1 MVAFS
6 RRLIYTL
13 SHNAR
18 KLNRKN
24 NACNEK
30 LTIDFTKPVPGFRV
44 FRSRN
49 KKSLFNIKSESSYNS
64 YLSDKALEL
73 GLKKTNCIA
82 WTDIPETEYQD
93 HIIESKFR
101 IDSLGGYA
109 AAGIIFRIMD
119 DESYYLALVSC
130 KGYFRFDTVKNNIPK
145 THIAWTEIS
154 DFDGSNVSMNIIT
167 YGTYLIFH
175 VNNKWVAE
183 VNVDSIAS
191 GRLGFAAAAYEE
203 SVEVNKEQVTENK
216 AETGDTLA
224 DNNVQENESREYSCV
239 CKAHLEYISIDTRL
253 DAIETYFK
261 KWTDASNI
269 NAECHLRLAETFA
282 AMNDCSKALDQLEKA
297 WKRRDEAIIS
307 VTTGYSKVRTRRE
320 LLLAARMAFRLE
332 RYSEAEDYINSILIE
347 WPDSAEGK
355 LAYTEKLKILF
366 ELNKYAELK
375 DFALKYPAVINKDI
389 NYYTLLARS
398 YWELKKYKKSAE
410 TWDKAFKMAQSSG
423 ENGIYIANAANAWEL
438 AGKKEKA
445 LEKYITAGRIFLNQY
460 NMPELAVVTQKL
472 SLLGNDNWE
481 ARALIGKWSFSIE
494 DYSKCSKELDAAE
507 KIRIKLKPQPKA
519 DPALYYLRGLVYYF
533 KGIKKSAVRML
544 EKAVRLAPDYELFRT
559 KLEEIKSAA
568 NNT

>member
-13 SHNAR
+13 SNKVRKSNYNAY
-18 KLNRKN
+18 
-24 NACNEK
+24 NEK
-30 LTIDFTKPVPGFRV
+30 LIIDFAKPSSGLPIFRP
-44 FRSRN
+44 RN
-49 KKSLFNIKSESSYNS
+49 KESLFNIKSESSYNS

-82 WTDIPETEYQD
+82 WTDIPEPEYTD
-93 HIIESKFR
+93 HIIEAKFK
-101 IDSLGGYA
+101 IDSHGGYA

-119 DESYYLALVSC
+119 DESYYLALVSS
-130 KGYFRFDTVKNNIPK
+130 KGYFRFDVVKNNAPK
-145 THIAWTEIS
+145 TCIAWTEVS
-154 DFDGSNVSMNIIT
+154 DFDGTNVSLNIIT

-183 VNVDSIAS
+183 VNVDLIAS

-203 SVEVNKEQVTENK
+203 SGEVNTEQITEKKEE
-216 AETGDTLA
+216 DTFT
-224 DNNVQENESREYSCV
+224 DNNTQENENRGYV

-269 NAECHLRLAETFA
+269 NAECHLRLAETYA

-320 LLLAARMAFRLE
+320 LLLAARMSFRLE
-332 RYSEAEDYINSILIE
+332 RYSEAEDYINLILIE

-366 ELNKYAELK
+366 ELKKYAELK
-375 DFALKYPAVINKDI
+375 DFALKYPADINKDI
-389 NYYTLLARS
+389 NYFTMLARS

-410 TWDKAFKMAQSSG
+410 TWDKAFKMAKSSG
-423 ENGIYIANAANAWEL
+423 ENGIYAANAANAWEL
-438 AGKKEKA
+438 AEKKEKA
-445 LEKYITAGRIFLNQY
+445 LEKYILAGKIFLNQD
-460 NMPELAVVTQKL
+460 NLPELAAVTQRL
-472 SLLGNDNWE
+472 ALTGEDNWE

-494 DYSKCSKELDAAE
+494 DYAKCSKELDAAE
-507 KIRIKLKPQPKA
+507 KIRKKLNPQPDA

-533 KGIKKSAVRML
+533 NGNKKSAIRMIN
-544 EKAVRLAPDYELFRT
+544 KAVKLAPDYELFRT
-559 KLEEIKSAA
+559 KLEEIKSADK
-568 NNT
+568 THESY